1 MTEMRAFFTAKYAQ
15 CQLAISFLTRLP
27 VANIAQPLPQLHQCF
42 WAFSAVGMVI
52 GGLVYGIFACLIIAG
67 VPAMMSS
74 FAAIGSGVLL
84 TGALHEDGFADMLDG
99 FGGGQDAHAKLVI
112 MKDSHIGSYA
122 VIGLIIVIGIK
133 ASSLGA
139 VGVTLPL
146 AVSVM
151 VIAGASRFFMI
162 SLLTVMPPARPDGL
176 GHHHAAG
183 ASARTLTTVLPSL
196 LVVLAVSFFA
206 PAYVLLI
213 IGTMAVITAL
223 TGWLAYRQIGGQ
235 TGDICGAVQLI
246 SETLGLAMLAVLAS

>member
-27 VANIAQPLPQLHQCF
+27 VANIAQPLPQIHQCF

-99 FGGGQDAHAKLVI
+99 FGGGQDAHAKLAI

-146 AVSVM
+146 AISVM

-176 GHHHAAG
+176 GHHYAAG

-196 LVVLAVSFFA
+196 LLVLAVSFFA
-206 PAYVLLI
+206 RLCTFDYWHYGGDNCPHR
-213 IGTMAVITAL
+213 
-223 TGWLAYRQIGGQ
+223 LACLSPDRWPDRRY
-235 TGDICGAVQLI
+235 ICGAVQLI
-246 SETLGLAMLAVLAS
+246 SETSGLAMLAVLAS

>member
-99 FGGGQDAHAKLVI
+99 FGGGQDAHAKLAI

-146 AVSVM
+146 AISVM
-151 VIAGASRFFMI
+151 VIAGAEVHVADELI
-162 SLLTVMPPARPDGL
+162 
-176 GHHHAAG
+176 
-183 ASARTLTTVLPSL
+183 
-196 LVVLAVSFFA
+196 VLATYNQNHLGVCLVA
-206 PAYVLLI
+206 DEPVDY
-213 IGTMAVITAL
+213 MR
-223 TGWLAYRQIGGQ
+223 TGFLQPVG
-235 TGDICGAVQLI
+235 
-246 SETLGLAMLAVLAS
+246 E

>member
-99 FGGGQDAHAKLVI
+99 FGGGQDADK
-112 MKDSHIGSYA
+112 
-122 VIGLIIVIGIK
+122 
-133 ASSLGA
+133 
-139 VGVTLPL
+139 
-146 AVSVM
+146 
-151 VIAGASRFFMI
+151 
-162 SLLTVMPPARPDGL
+162 
-176 GHHHAAG
+176 
-183 ASARTLTTVLPSL
+183 
-196 LVVLAVSFFA
+196 
-206 PAYVLLI
+206 
-213 IGTMAVITAL
+213 
-223 TGWLAYRQIGGQ
+223 
-235 TGDICGAVQLI
+235 
-246 SETLGLAMLAVLAS
+246 